1 MKYIIHYDVA
11 ALAILIVTLIMFSFK
26 KKLSDSNSKLFGLL
40 AWVSLAATAFDLLGT
55 VLPVSAIGKEM
66 SFALHMGYYFTHT
79 AIPFVCAL
87 YILSVTNILPTLS
100 GAGKMAYLLPEAVN
114 VVLIF
119 ANPFT
124 KMYFYIDAAGN
135 YCRGS
140 YQFIAYIISVYYL
153 VMLGFNVIRNQKV
166 LSHTVVIS
174 VCCFI
179 AMSMLSVLIQLLN
192 PRILIESF
200 GCALCILIIMFTLQ
214 SQNDIIENETHM
226 LNGSMLRKNLDVD
239 FSGGQKISMLVIKV
253 PEFKSNLDTF
263 SDNVLRRLKE
273 TFAEYLYS
281 FVNFGD
287 AYYIGD
293 ECFVLIARRDFD
305 KLNGFY
311 GEISARLEKSWHI
324 GEQGTYIS
332 ADILRIDIP
341 GDASDLET
349 VMDYINLLK
358 ASEFKEKKLLRCL
371 DIRPY
376 DQKRRRDVEIAIE
389 NAIRSN
395 GLWVCYQPI
404 YQELTKRIVSCEALV
419 RIDDPRLGTI
429 YPDEFIPIAERNGKI
444 IEISRFVFEEAC
456 RFITDSQSEETGIDF
471 VQVNLSAVQCMQVGL
486 MDELR
491 AVMDK
496 YGVKPEQICLEITE
510 TASAYIPG
518 IMEKNIKDI
527 TESGIML
534 ALDDFGTGFSNI
546 NYLLK
551 FPFRFIK
558 LEKGIVWASFKDK
571 KAHIALESTIAMIKK
586 LNMEIIAEGV
596 ETVAQ
601 AEKLLEY
608 HCDYLQ
614 GYLFSRPVVKDDFF
628 LKLDEIESDFLA

>member
-1 MKYIIHYDVA
+1 
-11 ALAILIVTLIMFSFK
+11 
-26 KKLSDSNSKLFGLL
+26 
-40 AWVSLAATAFDLLGT
+40 
-55 VLPVSAIGKEM
+55 
-66 SFALHMGYYFTHT
+66 
-79 AIPFVCAL
+79 
-87 YILSVTNILPTLS
+87 
-100 GAGKMAYLLPEAVN
+100 
-114 VVLIF
+114 
-119 ANPFT
+119 
-124 KMYFYIDAAGN
+124 
-135 YCRGS
+135 
-140 YQFIAYIISVYYL
+140 
-153 VMLGFNVIRNQKV
+153 
-166 LSHTVVIS
+166 
-174 VCCFI
+174 
-179 AMSMLSVLIQLLN
+179 
-192 PRILIESF
+192 
-200 GCALCILIIMFTLQ
+200 
-214 SQNDIIENETHM
+214 
-226 LNGSMLRKNLDVD
+226 MLRKNLDVD
-239 FSGGQKISMLVIKV
+239 FSEGQKISMLVIKV

-263 SDNVLRRLKE
+263 SNNVLRRLKE

-281 FVNFGD
+281 FVNFGN

-311 GEISARLEKSWHI
+311 DEISARLEKSWHI

-341 GDASDLET
+341 DDASDIET
-349 VMDYINLLK
+349 VMDYINVLK
-358 ASEFKEKKLLRCL
+358 ASDFKEKKLLRCL

-376 DQKRRRDVEIAIE
+376 DRKRRRDVEIAIE
-389 NAIRSN
+389 KAIRSN
-395 GLWVCYQPI
+395 GLWVCYQPV
-404 YQELTKRIVSCEALV
+404 YQESTKRIVSCEALV
-419 RIDDPRLGTI
+419 RIDDPHLGTI

-456 RFITDSQSEETGIDF
+456 RFITDSQAEEMGVDF
-471 VQVNLSAVQCMQVGL
+471 VQINLSAVQCMQVGL

-601 AEKLLEY
+601 AEKLLGY